1 MIRNLEHNQQPADDD
16 RFLEATRY
24 LLDEM
29 TTEEAEQFEAEL
41 ATDQSLRELLAEA
54 VLLTQASYQAYVPQT
69 VSKESVEVASPIDA
83 APGNGLLLRVL
94 LSLAAC
100 LIIFAVSGLAFVLSA
115 FQTSYPAVAN
125 VDKEDSQLAAVWVEH
140 IDDNNDVLAEQWA
153 ELPEEQ
159 DEFFDQLLV
168 STPEN
173 PPSWM
178 LKALAA
184 QQETDSETPAL

>member
-1 MIRNLEHNQQPADDD
+1 MIRSIEQNEQPAEDD
-16 RFLEATRY
+16 RFLEAMRY

-29 TTEEAEQFEAEL
+29 SGEEAERFEASL

-69 VSKESVEVASPIDA
+69 VSKEPVAVASPDNV

-100 LIIFAVSGLAFVLSA
+100 LIVFVLSGLVFVSSA
-115 FQTSYPAVAN
+115 YRTSYPAAAN
-125 VDKEDSQLAAVWVEH
+125 VDREGIQLAAAWVEN
-140 IDDNNDVLAEQWA
+140 IEDDTDVLVEPWA
-153 ELPEEQ
+153 ELPEEE
-159 DEFFDQLLV
+159 DNFFEQLLV

-184 QQETDSETPAL
+184 QQETESDTPAL

>member
-1 MIRNLEHNQQPADDD
+1 MIRSTQQNEHPADDD
-16 RFLEATRY
+16 RFLEAMRY

-29 TTEEAEQFEAEL
+29 SGEEAERFEADL

-69 VSKESVEVASPIDA
+69 VSQEPVEVASPGNV
-83 APGNGLLLRVL
+83 APGNGFRLRVL

-100 LIIFAVSGLAFVLSA
+100 LIVFVLSGLVFVSNA
-115 FQTSYPAVAN
+115 YRTSYPAAAN
-125 VDKEDSQLAAVWVEH
+125 VDREGIQLAAAWVEN
-140 IDDNNDVLAEQWA
+140 IEDDTDVLAEPWA
-153 ELPEEQ
+153 DLPEEE
-159 DEFFDQLLV
+159 DNFFEQLLV

-184 QQETDSETPAL
+184 QQETESETPAL

>member
-1 MIRNLEHNQQPADDD
+1 MIRDIEQNEQPADDD
-16 RFLEATRY
+16 RLFEAIRY

-29 TTEEAEQFEAEL
+29 TEQEAELFEADL

-54 VLLTQASYQAYVPQT
+54 VLLTGASHHAIASHT
-69 VSKESVEVASPIDA
+69 VSMEPVEVASPIDA
-83 APGNGLLLRVL
+83 APGNKLRLRVL

-100 LIIFAVSGLAFVLSA
+100 LMVFLAGGFAMVAWSGGGSHNAER
-115 FQTSYPAVAN
+115 T
-125 VDKEDSQLAAVWVEH
+125 VDSENSQLAAAWVEH
-140 IDDNNDVLAEQWA
+140 IEDDTDAMPGQWE
-153 ELPEEQ
+153 ELPE
-159 DEFFDQLLV
+159 DEDAFFDQLLA

-184 QQETDSETPAL
+184 QQETESAAPAL

>member
-1 MIRNLEHNQQPADDD
+1 MIRNIEHNQQPADDE
-16 RFLEATRY
+16 RFLEVTRY

-69 VSKESVEVASPIDA
+69 VSKDSVEVGSPIDA
-83 APGNGLLLRVL
+83 APGNGFSPRVL
-94 LSLAAC
+94 LSLAAGLLVLLASGVA
-100 LIIFAVSGLAFVLSA
+100 LIAWSGSGS
-115 FQTSYPAVAN
+115 QVADN
-125 VDKEDSQLAAVWVEH
+125 SPEKEDSQLAAAWVEH
-140 IDDNNDVLAEQWA
+140 IEDNNDVLAEQWA
-153 ELPEEQ
+153 ELPEDQ
-159 DEFFDQLLV
+159 DDFFDQLLV

-184 QQETDSETPAL
+184 QQETESETPAL

>member
-1 MIRNLEHNQQPADDD
+1 MQAM
-16 RFLEATRY
+16 RY

-29 TTEEAEQFEAEL
+29 SGDEVEQFEADL

-54 VLLTQASYQAYVPQT
+54 VLLTEVTYQASVPLT
-69 VSKESVEVASPIDA
+69 VSQEPVELASPGEM
-83 APGNGLLLRVL
+83 APGNGLWLRVA

-100 LIIFAVSGLAFVLSA
+100 LVIFVVGGVAVVSSA
-115 FQTSYPAVAN
+115 FTTMAPANAN
-125 VDKEDSQLAAVWVEH
+125 LDQADSQLAAVWVEH
-140 IDDNNDVLAEQWA
+140 IEDDAEGLAEPWA
-153 ELPEEQ
+153 ELPEGE

-168 STPEN
+168 STPDN

-184 QQETDSETPAL
+184 QQETEPQSPAL